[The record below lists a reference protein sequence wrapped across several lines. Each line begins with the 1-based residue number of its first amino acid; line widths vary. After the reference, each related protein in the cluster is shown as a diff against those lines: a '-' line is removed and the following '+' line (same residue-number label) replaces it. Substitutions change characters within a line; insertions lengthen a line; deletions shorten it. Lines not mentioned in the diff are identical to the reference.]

1 MNVNIFLKQFK
12 CSHSEI
18 ISMIE
23 SGDMNTIGSE
33 RLRGLQKI
41 LPEADEVLFLNN
53 GKVINMEITLFHD
66 LKILINWICVVHCL
80 EHVRLRFDINMIII
94 SCLIKRDSRRV
105 SISLRFCFKSYFSIF
120 LKWCVNRLSF
130 LPPLFAPCFDS
141 SILLRHRS
149 EHYHVDAISNTTIID
164 KLTYGLYS
172 FESSMF
178 NLKFHT
184 VD

>member
-1 MNVNIFLKQFK
+1 MQPQWNHINDWVWRYEYHWFRAPARFAKNT
-12 CSHSEI
+12 
-18 ISMIE
+18 
-23 SGDMNTIGSE
+23 SGN
-33 RLRGLQKI
+33 RW
-41 LPEADEVLFLNN
+41 
-53 GKVINMEITLFHD
+53 GKVINMEMTLFHD
-66 LKILINWICVVHCL
+66 LKILINWICVVYCL
-80 EHVRLRFDINMIII
+80 EHVRLRFDINIIII

-149 EHYHVDAISNTTIID
+149 EHYHVDPISNTTIID

-178 NLKFHT
+178 NLIFHT

>member
-1 MNVNIFLKQFK
+1 MKSYQWLSLAIWIPLVQSACAVCKKYFQKPMRY
-12 CSHSEI
+12 CS
-18 ISMIE
+18 
-23 SGDMNTIGSE
+23 
-33 RLRGLQKI
+33 LR
-41 LPEADEVLFLNN
+41 NN

-66 LKILINWICVVHCL
+66 LKILINWICVVYCL

-178 NLKFHT
+178 NLIFHT

>member
-41 LPEADEVLFLNN
+41 LPETDEVLFL
-53 GKVINMEITLFHD
+53 KITLFHD
-66 LKILINWICVVHCL
+66 LKILINWICVVYCL
-80 EHVRLRFDINMIII
+80 EHVRLRFDINVIII

-178 NLKFHT
+178 NLIFHT

>member
-41 LPEADEVLFLNN
+41 LPETDEVLL
-53 GKVINMEITLFHD
+53 EITLFHD
-66 LKILINWICVVHCL
+66 LIILINWICVVYCL

-120 LKWCVNRLSF
+120 FK
-130 LPPLFAPCFDS
+130 
-141 SILLRHRS
+141 
-149 EHYHVDAISNTTIID
+149 
-164 KLTYGLYS
+164 
-172 FESSMF
+172 
-178 NLKFHT
+178 
-184 VD
+184 

>member
-1 MNVNIFLKQFK
+1 MKSYQWLSLAIWIPLVQSACAVCKKYFRKPMRY
-12 CSHSEI
+12 CSLS
-18 ISMIE
+18 
-23 SGDMNTIGSE
+23 
-33 RLRGLQKI
+33 
-41 LPEADEVLFLNN
+41 NN
-53 GKVINMEITLFHD
+53 GKVINMGITLFHD
-66 LKILINWICVVHCL
+66 LKILINWICVVYCL
-80 EHVRLRFDINMIII
+80 EHVRLRFDINIIII

-178 NLKFHT
+178 NLIFHT

>member
-1 MNVNIFLKQFK
+1 MQPQWNHINDWVWRYECHWFRAPARFAKNT
-12 CSHSEI
+12 
-18 ISMIE
+18 
-23 SGDMNTIGSE
+23 SGN
-33 RLRGLQKI
+33 RW
-41 LPEADEVLFLNN
+41 

-66 LKILINWICVVHCL
+66 LKILINWICVVYCL
-80 EHVRLRFDINMIII
+80 G
-94 SCLIKRDSRRV
+94 V

-149 EHYHVDAISNTTIID
+149 EHYHVDAISNTTIIY

-172 FESSMF
+172 CESSMF
-178 NLKFHT
+178 NIIFHT

>member
-1 MNVNIFLKQFK
+1 MKSYQWLSLAIWIPLVQSACAVCKKYFRKLMRY
-12 CSHSEI
+12 CSLS
-18 ISMIE
+18 
-23 SGDMNTIGSE
+23 
-33 RLRGLQKI
+33 
-41 LPEADEVLFLNN
+41 NN

-66 LKILINWICVVHCL
+66 LIILINWICVVYCL
-80 EHVRLRFDINMIII
+80 EHVRLRFDINIIII

-178 NLKFHT
+178 NLIFHT

>member
-1 MNVNIFLKQFK
+1 MKSYQWLSLAIWIPLVQSACAVCKKYFQKAMRY
-12 CSHSEI
+12 CSLS
-18 ISMIE
+18 
-23 SGDMNTIGSE
+23 
-33 RLRGLQKI
+33 
-41 LPEADEVLFLNN
+41 NN

-66 LKILINWICVVHCL
+66 LKILINWICVVYCL
-80 EHVRLRFDINMIII
+80 EHVRLRFDINIIII

-105 SISLRFCFKSYFSIF
+105 SISLRFCFKSYLSIF

-130 LPPLFAPCFDS
+130 LPPLFAPYFDS

-178 NLKFHT
+178 SLIFQT

>member
-1 MNVNIFLKQFK
+1 MKSYQWLSLAIWIPLVQSACAVCKKYFQKAMRY
-12 CSHSEI
+12 CSLS
-18 ISMIE
+18 
-23 SGDMNTIGSE
+23 
-33 RLRGLQKI
+33 
-41 LPEADEVLFLNN
+41 NN

-66 LKILINWICVVHCL
+66 LKILINWICVVYCL

-120 LKWCVNRLSF
+120 LKWCVNRLSY

-178 NLKFHT
+178 NLIFHT

>member
-1 MNVNIFLKQFK
+1 MQPQWNHINDWVWRYECHWFRAPARFAKNT
-12 CSHSEI
+12 
-18 ISMIE
+18 
-23 SGDMNTIGSE
+23 SGN
-33 RLRGLQKI
+33 RW
-41 LPEADEVLFLNN
+41 

-66 LKILINWICVVHCL
+66 LKILINWICVVYCL

-149 EHYHVDAISNTTIID
+149 EHYHVQCRCNFKHND
-164 KLTYGLYS
+164 YW
-172 FESSMF
+172 
-178 NLKFHT
+178 
-184 VD
+184 

>member
-1 MNVNIFLKQFK
+1 MRY
-12 CSHSEI
+12 CSLS
-18 ISMIE
+18 
-23 SGDMNTIGSE
+23 
-33 RLRGLQKI
+33 
-41 LPEADEVLFLNN
+41 NN

-66 LKILINWICVVHCL
+66 LIILINWICVVYCL

-120 LKWCVNRLSF
+120 LSDVSIGC
-130 LPPLFAPCFDS
+130 LFCHHCSPRA
-141 SILLRHRS
+141 SILVFYS
-149 EHYHVDAISNTTIID
+149 VIGVNIIMYNVDAISNTTIID

-178 NLKFHT
+178 NLIFHT

>member
-1 MNVNIFLKQFK
+1 MQPQWNHINDWVRRYECHWFRAPARFAKNT
-12 CSHSEI
+12 
-18 ISMIE
+18 
-23 SGDMNTIGSE
+23 SGN
-33 RLRGLQKI
+33 RW
-41 LPEADEVLFLNN
+41 

-66 LKILINWICVVHCL
+66 LKILINWICVVYCL

-105 SISLRFCFKSYFSIF
+105 SISLRFCFKSYLSIF

-178 NLKFHT
+178 NLIFHT